1 MGNAEPSAAIR
12 QILRSDAMRVALA
25 VVELG
30 SVRRAA
36 SALSMTPSA
45 VSKQLVRIERQ
56 LGRTLFVRSRDG
68 VRPNDEGLALASYA
82 RRFLALVAEVGERFE
97 TDFASPRVRLGVAD
111 DVGLTRL
118 PAALARVRET
128 APDVAVELTV
138 AFSSE
143 LIALTEA
150 GKLDLAILSD
160 GGPPFPAG
168 ARRLRPEPMSWFGR
182 RDALPPEGPLPLAVA
197 AEGCPWRARAI
208 ALLSAAKVPWR
219 IACTSP
225 SAAGQLAA
233 ARLGLAL
240 APLPEAVA
248 AGYDDLARVTQG
260 LPDLPACDLALLAP
274 ARPSRAVRAV
284 TEAVRVAYG

>member
-1 MGNAEPSAAIR
+1 MGNAEPSSAVR

-68 VRPNDEGLALASYA
+68 VRPNGEGLALASYA

-111 DVGLTRL
+111 DVGLVRL
-118 PAALARVRET
+118 PAALAQAAAA

-138 AFSSE
+138 ASSSE
-143 LIALTEA
+143 LLALAEA

-160 GGPPFPAG
+160 GGPPFPAA
-168 ARRLRPEPMSWFGR
+168 ARRLRPEPMTWFGR
-182 RDALPPEGPLPLAVA
+182 RDATLPTGPLPLAVA
-197 AEGCPWRARAI
+197 AEGCPWRARALAI
-208 ALLSAAKVPWR
+208 LSAAKIPWR
-219 IACTSP
+219 IVCTSP

-233 ARLGLAL
+233 ARIGLAV

-248 AGYDDLARVTQG
+248 AGHAELAPVRAC
-260 LPDLPACDLALLAP
+260 LPELPACALALLVSS
-274 ARPSRAVRAV
+274 RPGRAVRAV
-284 TEAVRVAYG
+284 AEAVRGAYG